1 MSAISVR
8 LGHLRVARGLTQ
20 QQLADHTGL
29 RRDTI
34 SALERGKSQAIEFGT
49 LARLCD
55 ALDVGASDILALAPT
70 AHTAPIL
77 GGDDEDA
84 IIAERRAEADSELAA
99 ILADPERA
107 AAVLTGEF
115 ALSAP
120 PVTGTDRAHTT
131 AENSITSLTDQA
143 HAAGQ
148 GTAALVAGELVPTE
162 ARS

>member
-107 AAVLTGEF
+107 AVLTGEF